1 MKRKVTVIGNGAL
14 SLSVAAQVAQKGDET
29 VYVDLSGK
37 DESDIDNFEV
47 NVVGAEEYK
56 ALIKKVNKK
65 FDSVDRADVVIITV
79 TASKHQVVLDNIL
92 PFLHDGQTVVFFP
105 ACFGAMNFM
114 KAIKGMN
121 LNITV
126 CEAVSFLYVCS
137 QLDATTIN
145 VQAIKNSMKMSVSPE
160 EKTNETISVLSNWFK
175 GLIPAKNFLETSLD
189 NMNLTLHPLPV
200 LLNLSAVEGNEKEF
214 YHYTQ
219 GVSPSV
225 GKLME
230 RMDEERMNI
239 GRALGLKLTSAYDQ
253 LVEYYGERGLPSMT
267 EYISSEKGPYTDV
280 KGFGLCSRYI
290 TEDVPY
296 LLVAASSIA
305 KYCSV
310 ETPVIDLA
318 IKLASLIMETDYTSA
333 GYNFTDLSDIV

>member
-1 MKRKVTVIGNGAL
+1 MKVTVIGNGVL
-14 SLSVAAQVAQKGDET
+14 SLSVAAQVARKGDET

-37 DESDIDNFEV
+37 YEAEIDNYEV

-56 ALIKKVNKK
+56 ALIKKVTKK
-65 FDSVDRADVVIITV
+65 FDSVDKADIVIITV
-79 TASKHQVVLDNIL
+79 TASKHQVVLENIL
-92 PFLHDGQTVVFFP
+92 PFLHNGQTVVFFP

-137 QLDATTIN
+137 QPNANTIN
-145 VQAIKNSMKMSVSPE
+145 VQAIKNSMKMSVSSE
-160 EKTNETISVLSNWFK
+160 EKADETMHILSNWFK

-189 NMNLTLHPLPV
+189 NMNITLHPLPV
-200 LLNLSAVEGNEKEF
+200 LLNIGAVEKNEKDF
-214 YHYTQ
+214 CHYTQ
-219 GVSPSV
+219 GVTPAV

-230 RMDEERMNI
+230 IMDEERMNI
-239 GRALGLKLTSAYDQ
+239 GKALGVKLKSAYEQ
-253 LVEYYGERGLPSMT
+253 LVEYYGERGLNSMT
-267 EYISSEKGPYTDV
+267 EYISSEKGPYPDV
-280 KGFGLCSRYI
+280 KGFGLSSRYI

-305 KYCSV
+305 KCYSV
-310 ETPVIDLA
+310 ETPMMDLT
-318 IKLASLIMETDYTSA
+318 IKLASMIMETDYIKT
-333 GYNFTDLSDIV
+333 GYNFEDLSDII

>member
-1 MKRKVTVIGNGAL
+1 MKVTVIGNGVL

-29 VYVDLSGK
+29 VYVDLSSK
-37 DESDIDNFEV
+37 YESEIDNFEV
-47 NVVGAEEYK
+47 NVVGAEEYS
-56 ALIKKVNKK
+56 ALIKKVTKK
-65 FDSVDRADVVIITV
+65 FDSVKYADVVMITV
-79 TASKHQVVLDNIL
+79 TASKHQVVLENIL
-92 PFLHDGQTVVFFP
+92 PFLHNGQTVVFFP
-105 ACFGAMNFM
+105 ACFGAMNLM

-137 QLDATTIN
+137 QPDVTTIN

-160 EKTNETISVLSNWFK
+160 EKTDETMSVLSNWFK

-189 NMNLTLHPLPV
+189 NMNITLHPLPV
-200 LLNLSAVEGNEKEF
+200 LLNIGAVEKNEKDF
-214 YHYTQ
+214 CHYIH
-219 GVSPSV
+219 GVSPTV

-230 RMDEERMNI
+230 MIDEERMNI
-239 GRALGLKLTSAYDQ
+239 GKSLGIKLTSAYDQ
-253 LVEYYGERGLPSMT
+253 LVEYYGERGLNSMT
-267 EYISSEKGPYTDV
+267 EYISSLKGPYPDV
-280 KGFGLCSRYI
+280 KGFGLSSRYI

-310 ETPVIDLA
+310 ETPMIDLT
-318 IKLASLIMETDYTSA
+318 IKLASMIMETDYIKT
-333 GYNFTDLSDIV
+333 GYNFDDLSDII